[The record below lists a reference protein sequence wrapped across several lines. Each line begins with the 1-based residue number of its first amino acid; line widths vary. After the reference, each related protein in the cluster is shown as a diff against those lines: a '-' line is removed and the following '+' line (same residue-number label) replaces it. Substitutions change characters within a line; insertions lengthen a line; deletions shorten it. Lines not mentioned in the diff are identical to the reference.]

1 LSLMASWIVAS
12 TYLMAYVG
20 WILGAIAALLPLF
33 ATLTAGALLQDVRK
47 SLAAGVITIVLSFV
61 LVVLLLALPVVLGQ
75 ISDPELAG
83 FFVDSTVVRVAT
95 ATGPVPLH
103 IVTLAIVSLIG
114 SIVGGMITGGK

>member
-1 LSLMASWIVAS
+1 
-12 TYLMAYVG
+12 MAYVG
-20 WILGAIAALLPLF
+20 WIPGAIAALLPLF